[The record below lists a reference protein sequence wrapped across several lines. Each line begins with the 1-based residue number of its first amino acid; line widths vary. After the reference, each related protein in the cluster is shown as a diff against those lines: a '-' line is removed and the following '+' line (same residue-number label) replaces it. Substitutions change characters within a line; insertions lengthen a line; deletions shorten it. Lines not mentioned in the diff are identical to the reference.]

1 MELRQ
6 LYQKA
11 LAFQKLELWK
21 KLEDSQIFAVKV
33 RDQICYIDILGMLG
47 ESFALAVYPGQEAMD
62 RLWRIIQTEED
73 DFEYLAAG
81 FGRIGL
87 HCEFE
92 LLEEFSEEEQKD
104 LRAWAKA
111 ENLSLD
117 NPRDRWPHFL
127 KYRPYRVPGPVRDA
141 EDLEILAE
149 ALDAAVFL
157 AGKMGK
163 NIRKL
168 AFLHEPDETLP
179 LLTREGDA
187 FRIEKIPMPPEPEVC
202 YPIGHT
208 PNELYIARTKR
219 LPKKGSWFCELI
231 VYPRPVRAD
240 GIEEQVIPWQLLT
253 VDSES
258 GKGIEVQ
265 MVRDYETRT
274 EVMLDKLMEA
284 MFRENVCPAS
294 IAVADDRTY
303 SLLEDWTAE
312 MKIDLLMVDEKPEE
326 IEVIEEMRMAEAN
339 PADAVEEMLD
349 YFLMI
354 PEEALPPE
362 HLAYLLSPQFD
373 LREIQDLPGIS
384 DEIRKKITL
393 LQEKIE
399 RIRSKPPRSL
409 NRLQKKTGKKKS
421 KLPEQTL
428 VISVSYDTGC
438 YRHLRIS
445 SKATLEDLSSAIL
458 NAFAFDNDH
467 LHAFFMDNRIDS
479 LEETYFSRETED
491 DPPFTDEILLEE
503 VASVS
508 GKKFKYL
515 FDFGDNWIF
524 QCRVLKVL
532 DEKTG
537 KPEVVRSKG
546 EAPEQYPAWDEDD
559 DWDGDDDE

>member
-11 LAFQKLELWK
+11 LALQKLELWK

-73 DFEYLAAG
+73 DLEYLAAG

-179 LLTREGDA
+179 LLSREGDA

-208 PNELYIARTKR
+208 PNELYMARTKR
-219 LPKKGSWFCELI
+219 LPKKGNWFCELT
-231 VYPRPVRAD
+231 VYPKPLEAD
-240 GIEEQVIPWQLLT
+240 GMDEQVIPWQLLT
-253 VDSES
+253 ADSKS
-258 GKGIEVQ
+258 GKGIQVQ

-294 IAVADDRTY
+294 ITVADDRTY

-312 MKIDLLMVDEKPEE
+312 MKIDLLTDEDKPEAIIAME
-326 IEVIEEMRMAEAN
+326 AKMMAESD
-339 PADAVEEMLD
+339 PAGAVEDMLD

-354 PEEALPPE
+354 PEQALPPE
-362 HLAYLLSPQFD
+362 QLAFLLSPQFN
-373 LREIQDLPGIS
+373 LQEIQDLPGIS
-384 DEIRKKITL
+384 DTILKKIAL
-393 LQEKIE
+393 LQKKIDNL
-399 RIRSKPPRSL
+399 RKRVPMDSGLLK
-409 NRLQKKTGKKKS
+409 KKTGKKKS

-479 LEETYFSRETED
+479 LGEIYYSREMED

-503 VASVS
+503 VASVA

-524 QCRVLKVL
+524 QCKVLKVL

-559 DWDGDDDE
+559 DWDDDE

>member
-1 MELRQ
+1 M
-6 LYQKA
+6 
-11 LAFQKLELWK
+11 
-21 KLEDSQIFAVKV
+21 
-33 RDQICYIDILGMLG
+33 
-47 ESFALAVYPGQEAMD
+47 
-62 RLWRIIQTEED
+62 
-73 DFEYLAAG
+73 
-81 FGRIGL
+81 
-87 HCEFE
+87 
-92 LLEEFSEEEQKD
+92 
-104 LRAWAKA
+104 
-111 ENLSLD
+111 
-117 NPRDRWPHFL
+117 
-127 KYRPYRVPGPVRDA
+127 RDA

-179 LLTREGDA
+179 LLSREGDA

-208 PNELYIARTKR
+208 PNELYMARTKR
-219 LPKKGSWFCELI
+219 LPKKGNWFCELT
-231 VYPRPVRAD
+231 VYPKPLKAD
-240 GIEEQVIPWQLLT
+240 GMDEQVIPWQLLT
-253 VDSES
+253 ADSKS
-258 GKGIEVQ
+258 GKGIQVQ

-294 IAVADDRTY
+294 ITVADDRTY

-312 MKIDLLMVDEKPEE
+312 MKIDLLTDEDKPEAIIAME
-326 IEVIEEMRMAEAN
+326 AKMMAESD
-339 PADAVEEMLD
+339 PAGAVEDMLD

-354 PEEALPPE
+354 PEQALPPE
-362 HLAYLLSPQFD
+362 QLAFLLSPQFN
-373 LREIQDLPGIS
+373 LQEIQDLPGIS
-384 DEIRKKITL
+384 DTILKKIAL
-393 LQEKIE
+393 LQKKIDNL
-399 RIRSKPPRSL
+399 RKRVPMDSGLLK
-409 NRLQKKTGKKKS
+409 KKTGKKKS

-479 LEETYFSRETED
+479 LGETYFCREMED

-503 VASVS
+503 VASVA

-524 QCRVLKVL
+524 QCKVLKVL

-546 EAPEQYPAWDEDD
+546 EAPEQYPVWDEDD
-559 DWDGDDDE
+559 DWDEDDWDDDDEDSDDDE